1 MNPDAEIFYPEYL
14 KRDLARKKFSSSPT
28 VLYEGNGEFPNC
40 LVCKEVH
47 NLDTNWFEYLERSVA
62 DHEVIMSSNKYNF
75 EEKIEKKA
83 ILGPFHVNPF
93 SHDIVISPL
102 NSVPK
107 RFSGTEDHLGFKC
120 KRRGC
125 YQRLYRQRQLFR
137 NEVHLKYPNVDALVE
152 LIKKHGRNC
161 LIFKRDLSRAY
172 RQIFIDLHD
181 VHLVGYKWND
191 HLYFDRVLSMGL
203 RSAAHICQRVT
214 NAVAFMFRQMGFD
227 IVNYLDDFCGVESV
241 DRADK
246 AYIELKRLL
255 DSCGLEES
263 FHKAVYPSTRMEFL
277 GIICDTSKLLL
288 QNS

>member
-47 NLDTNWFEYLERSVA
+47 NLDKNWFEYLERSVA

-75 EEKIEKKA
+75 EESKIPVVSLLNIDFFKFMLSDYIDRSICQFLEFGFPIGCENYTDFSAEKVVQNHKGAVEFPDDLDKYLKKEIEKKA

-107 RFSGTEDHLGFKC
+107 KRFSGTEDHLGFKC
-120 KRRGC
+120 KRRC

-137 NEVHLKYPNVDALVE
+137 E
-152 LIKKHGRNC
+152 
-161 LIFKRDLSRAY
+161 
-172 RQIFIDLHD
+172 
-181 VHLVGYKWND
+181 
-191 HLYFDRVLSMGL
+191 
-203 RSAAHICQRVT
+203 
-214 NAVAFMFRQMGFD
+214 
-227 IVNYLDDFCGVESV
+227 
-241 DRADK
+241 
-246 AYIELKRLL
+246 
-255 DSCGLEES
+255 
-263 FHKAVYPSTRMEFL
+263 
-277 GIICDTSKLLL
+277 
-288 QNS
+288 